1 MLKQPRGCGPPKHS
15 PPLSNVGCVFLS
27 QPLELELRVPDH
39 MLLTPK
45 SSGEKEE
52 VWMISHRS
60 ISQPSKEMKEFLWHL

>member
-15 PPLSNVGCVFLS
+15 PPLSSVGFFLS
-27 QPLELELRVPDH
+27 QLLELELRVPDH

-45 SSGEKEE
+45 SSEEKEE

-60 ISQPSKEMKEFLWHL
+60 ISQPSEEMKEFLWHL

>member
-15 PPLSNVGCVFLS
+15 PPLSNVGFFLS
-27 QPLELELRVPDH
+27 QLLELEFRVPDH